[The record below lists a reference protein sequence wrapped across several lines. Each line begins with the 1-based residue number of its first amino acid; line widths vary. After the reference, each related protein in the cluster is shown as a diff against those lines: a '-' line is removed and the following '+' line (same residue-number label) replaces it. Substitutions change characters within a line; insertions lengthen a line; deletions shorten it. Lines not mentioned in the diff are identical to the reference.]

1 MKLTILSDI
10 HDNVWNLQ
18 KVLNDPNVQK
28 TGALLCCGDLCAPFI
43 VKLLGQQYAK
53 PIHIVLGNNDGDVA
67 SFIRV
72 AANFPNIH
80 LHGEY
85 FRGEFGGRTLAMNHY
100 PDKARLLAESG
111 QYHIVCYGHDHQL
124 NWGGPPSHEASAGKG
139 KTLLLNPGAVMGY
152 NGAALKDIPATYV
165 VLDTEALEVEV
176 FVLCRDGT
184 ASAQAIALQQVYES
198 ILDVQALCRVLY
210 KLNTPLAS

>member
-10 HDNVWNLQ
+10 HDNVWNLL
-18 KVLNDPNVQK
+18 KALGSPDVQQ

-43 VKLLGQQYAK
+43 IKLLGQRYSK

-85 FRGEFGGRTLAMNHY
+85 FRGEFGGRTVAMNHY
-100 PDKARLLAESG
+100 PDKGRLLAESG
-111 QYHIVCYGHDHQL
+111 QYDVVCYGHDHQL
-124 NWGGPPSHEASAGKG
+124 NRGEKTGN
-139 KTLLLNPGAVMGY
+139 TLLLNPGAIMGY
-152 NGAALKDIPATYV
+152 NGATLKDIPATYV
-165 VLDTEALEVEV
+165 VLDTKALDSH
-176 FVLCRDGT
+176 FG
-184 ASAQAIALQQVYES
+184 
-198 ILDVQALCRVLY
+198 
-210 KLNTPLAS
+210 

>member
-1 MKLTILSDI
+1 MLYTYKASLLKRSSMKLTILSDI

-18 KVLNDPNVQK
+18 KALDAPAVKETD
-28 TGALLCCGDLCAPFI
+28 ALLCCGDLCAPFI
-43 VKLLGQQYAK
+43 IKLLGQGYPK

-100 PDKARLLAESG
+100 PDKGRLLAESG
-111 QYHIVCYGHDHQL
+111 QYDVVCYGHDHQL
-124 NWGGPPSHEASAGKG
+124 NPGEWVGSAGNG
-139 KTLLLNPGAVMGY
+139 EALLLNPGAIMGY

-165 VLDTEALEVEV
+165 VLDTDTLEV
-176 FVLCRDGT
+176 
-184 ASAQAIALQQVYES
+184 A
-198 ILDVQALCRVLY
+198 VQEL
-210 KLNTPLAS
+210 